1 MSGKRKELTAEER
14 AFKFRLC
21 EIQRNSYKNE
31 TSFAKALGVSQQV
44 VHYWLSGE
52 RSPSITN
59 LCKIADALGCTT
71 EYLLKRSDIPTG
83 TPELSAAAE
92 YTGLSEVCIEKIRRI
107 NSLSP
112 QLITALSF
120 LLEDYGFYRIVLED
134 VSWFIR
140 NSSLANNNAEDDDF
154 IDFLSEE
161 ELDLLGKLV
170 DEHHIQL
177 VGPER
182 AARSCAKEAGTGL
195 EHLLSRKIRPTEKLV
210 QYWQEDDNQWISL
223 QEKINED
230 RRESKEE

>member
-1 MSGKRKELTAEER
+1 MKENRFYLARTKNNKHGFQSAKEVHDNTGISRSMIDDLESEE
-14 AFKFRLC
+14 K
-21 EIQRNSYKNE
+21 ERNVSYKTVARLAE
-31 TSFAKALGVSQQV
+31 YYGVS
-44 VHYWLSGE
+44 S
-52 RSPSITN
+52 
-59 LCKIADALGCTT
+59 D
-71 EYLLKRSDIPTG
+71 YLLKLSDIPSV
-83 TPELSAAAE
+83 TPEMKAAAE
-92 YTGLSEVCIEKIRRI
+92 YTGLSEVCIEKIRKI
-107 NSLSP
+107 NALSP
-112 QLITALSF
+112 RLITALSF

-140 NSSLANNNAEDDDF
+140 NSSLANNNGEDDDF
-154 IDFLSEE
+154 VDILSKE

-210 QYWQEDDNQWISL
+210 QYWQEDDNQWIFL